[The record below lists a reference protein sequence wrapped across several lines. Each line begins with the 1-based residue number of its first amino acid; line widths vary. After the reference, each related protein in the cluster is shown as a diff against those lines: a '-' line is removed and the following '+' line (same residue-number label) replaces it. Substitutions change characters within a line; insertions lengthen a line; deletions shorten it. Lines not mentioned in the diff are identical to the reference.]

1 MKNLSSKQ
9 ILLIAGMVF
18 VGCTKTDKPKPGP
31 GSDTTVVVNNPPL
44 VIKPQPGDLLI
55 TVLEYQT
62 DLPISSALYT
72 RSSCTQFNDTGCTMP
87 SSAGS
92 WYSDS
97 AGNILVRAKDSTGN
111 VKPGETKVEEISK
124 ENKYW
129 RHYGLD
135 SISVRDS
142 IQYATVRLRPVG
154 WLKIHLK
161 NAFYRNNTV
170 RTLMYLNDDLGDIW
184 VFSPVPSHPFIRY
197 HNLDL
202 PTNNLDTI
210 ILVKT
215 FAYIVNELD
224 IQHDTT
230 DIELNYYHY
239 SVYRESRTVNKFDTL
254 VWEVLVK

>member
-1 MKNLSSKQ
+1 
-9 ILLIAGMVF
+9 MVF

-31 GSDTTVVVNNPPL
+31 GSDTAVVVVNNPPL

-62 DLPISSALYT
+62 DLPISSALYS
-72 RSSCTQFNDTGCTMP
+72 RSSCTLFNDTGCATP
-87 SSAGS
+87 SSAES

-97 AGNILVRAKDSTGN
+97 AGNILVRVKDSTGN
-111 VKPGETKVEEISK
+111 ERPGETKVEEISK
-124 ENKYW
+124 ENSYW

-142 IQYATVRLRPVG
+142 IQYATVRLRPAG

-170 RTLMYLNDDLGDIW
+170 STIMHFDVDLGDTY
-184 VFSPVPSHPFIRY
+184 VFSPVPSHPFIMY
-197 HNLDL
+197 HSLSL
-202 PTNNLDTI
+202 PTNNLDTN
-210 ILVKT
+210 ILIKT
-215 FAYIVNELD
+215 FAGSVNELD
-224 IQHDTT
+224 IEHDTT
-230 DIELNYYHY
+230 DTNFNYYHY
-239 SVYRESRTVNKFDTL
+239 SVYRGSQTVNKFDTL